1 MFQATNQ
8 GCSWDDFHGPSG
20 FEVPSVGMWGPE
32 LGFPSDRS
40 CDVMSNS
47 TSHWAA
53 KAAAHDITMMPENV
67 RKLPCKFNFIS
78 QCSQYHNHITRN
90 LTNNEFSWMAGS
102 LLSVLKPK
110 AWPFRNA
117 WQVQQTAPKCTKI

>member
-1 MFQATNQ
+1 MFT
-8 GCSWDDFHGPSG
+8 
-20 FEVPSVGMWGPE
+20 
-32 LGFPSDRS
+32 
-40 CDVMSNS
+40 
-47 TSHWAA
+47 
-53 KAAAHDITMMPENV
+53 
-67 RKLPCKFNFIS
+67 IS
-78 QCSQYHNHITRN
+78 QSYHKLN